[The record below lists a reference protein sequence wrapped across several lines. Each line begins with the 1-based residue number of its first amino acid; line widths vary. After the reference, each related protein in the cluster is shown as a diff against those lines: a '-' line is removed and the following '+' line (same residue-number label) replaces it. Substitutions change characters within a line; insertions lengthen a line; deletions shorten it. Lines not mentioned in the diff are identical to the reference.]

1 MSGTDYWGQACVV
14 LGVECQGEVG
24 GGQACVVPCV
34 ECQGEVIG
42 VRHVWFMVLSVR
54 KRLLGL
60 FLLKALKKNYL

>member
-42 VRHVWFMVLSVR
+42 VRHV
-54 KRLLGL
+54 
-60 FLLKALKKNYL
+60 